1 MSKKVQQPQ
10 FAQAPDGSW
19 HPIPVAAPP
28 PKKKGMSPLGA
39 FVVVLLVGGCGL
51 FGLAALLSP
60 SKNDVSTSGTSIVG
74 TTFKPLT
81 PEEIDAAVTAEIKK
95 SCDDAVRTRETP
107 TVHYSDAWV
116 GKKFDDIKLAV
127 IVCTQQA
134 RDAEAAEAVA
144 NAKTPDVDAVIK
156 NPTAYEGQTFVV
168 IAKVLQS
175 DGATGPCIF
184 RAAWDNAVH
193 QYSMEYKG
201 DNGVFIGGNGK
212 SDCPTVND
220 IDKDDVVRVW
230 VKSLG
235 KSNYDTQIGGST
247 TAPQFQVVK
256 SEVLQKL

>member
-1 MSKKVQQPQ
+1 MSKPTQPQ

-19 HPIPVAAPP
+19 HPIPMAPP

-39 FVVVLLVGGCGL
+39 FIVVLLLGGCGL
-51 FGLAALLSP
+51 FGLAAILSP
-60 SKNDVSTSGTSIVG
+60 SKNDVTTSGTSIVG

-81 PEEIDAAVTAEIKK
+81 PEEIDAAVTAEIKQ
-95 SCDDAVRTRETP
+95 SCDEAVRTRETP

-144 NAKTPDVDAVIK
+144 NAKAPDVDAVIK
-156 NPTAYEGQTFVV
+156 DPDTYKGQTFVV
-168 IAKVLQS
+168 IAKVMQL
-175 DGATGPCIF
+175 DGATGPCLF
-184 RAAWDNAVH
+184 RGVWDNTVH
-193 QYSMEYKG
+193 QYSIEYKG
-201 DNGVFIGGNGK
+201 DNGVFVNGDGK
-212 SDCPTVND
+212 RDCPTAND
-220 IDKDDVVRVW
+220 VDKDDVVRVW
-230 VKSLG
+230 IKVLG
-235 KSNYDTQIGGST
+235 KNSYDTQIGGNT